1 MMKKL
6 LCRRGETLTE
16 ALVSILVIA
25 LSAAL
30 LATMITVAV
39 SINRSASTA
48 MESYYAQITAAE
60 GGNSLITPT
69 TVTLTGTGGI
79 SGTVTVQYY
88 GRDTNSLAAYEKP

>member
-30 LATMITVAV
+30 LATMITVAAT
-39 SINRSASTA
+39 INRSASNA
-48 MESYYAQITAAE
+48 MGSYYAQITAAE
-60 GGNSLITPT
+60 GGNALTTPT
-69 TVTLTGTGGI
+69 LVTLTGTSV
-79 SGTVTVQYY
+79 SGTVDVTYY
-88 GRDTNSLAAYEKP
+88 GRDTDSLAAYVRP